1 LKNNPENLR
10 CVVLWSSNAL
20 AHRPD
25 ASSCQQH
32 RLVDNDRHVNDLDCC
47 VPLCMETRR
56 KRVASMCMRPDGR
69 RDGGPCGHSRRK
81 RALKTSIRCT
91 SRKRGLLPLA
101 CTFATLLLFVGC
113 EIHARRIITAFS
125 YSNPKRMSMQFA
137 HESVLP
143 PLPRIETPSTAD
155 TESAVLSDESN
166 PGLSVLYTN
175 DPKMVSRWLSDHV
188 ATGGCTLGFDLEVS
202 CRNCV

>member
-1 LKNNPENLR
+1 
-10 CVVLWSSNAL
+10 
-20 AHRPD
+20 
-25 ASSCQQH
+25 
-32 RLVDNDRHVNDLDCC
+32 
-47 VPLCMETRR
+47 
-56 KRVASMCMRPDGR
+56 
-69 RDGGPCGHSRRK
+69 
-81 RALKTSIRCT
+81 
-91 SRKRGLLPLA
+91 
-101 CTFATLLLFVGC
+101 
-113 EIHARRIITAFS
+113 
-125 YSNPKRMSMQFA
+125 MSMQFA